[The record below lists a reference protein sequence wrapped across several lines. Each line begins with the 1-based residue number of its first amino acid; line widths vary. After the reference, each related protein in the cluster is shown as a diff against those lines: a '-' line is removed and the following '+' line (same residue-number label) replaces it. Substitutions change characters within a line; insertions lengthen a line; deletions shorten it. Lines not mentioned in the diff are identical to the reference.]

1 MDDLKKIVNYG
12 WSMIYLCNSYGS
24 DVSISDNRFKCFIGK
39 LMKNGLRN
47 FSYYA
52 NKLAR
57 KIRFMYKRRGIQW
70 DGYYYFALTKK
81 QFEEYLKQTKTARKK
96 NILFKKVFMFRILE
110 ECKVSERGKQY
121 IFRIKWPYQSF
132 KYTRYYETLST
143 KDAELIIVRDPL
155 KMYDL
160 LTSYNK
166 YKYL

>member
-1 MDDLKKIVNYG
+1 MKLTKTKDYFERLHSLYPQVKMDDLKKIVNYG

-81 QFEEYLKQTKTARKK
+81 
-96 NILFKKVFMFRILE
+96 
-110 ECKVSERGKQY
+110 
-121 IFRIKWPYQSF
+121 
-132 KYTRYYETLST
+132 
-143 KDAELIIVRDPL
+143 
-155 KMYDL
+155 
-160 LTSYNK
+160 
-166 YKYL
+166 